1 MNGSEKKMTGI
12 QKVVLAGFIGIGKGF
27 IENYSMLSK
36 EEKKNWKRKT
46 AERMFDKAM
55 QNKLTENY
63 LLFIL
68 FLFIKIKKI
77 NMHFKKK

>member
-55 QNKLTENY
+55 QNKLTEPY
-63 LLFIL
+63 DKLEVEFIRENL
-68 FLFIKIKKI
+68 GI
-77 NMHFKKK
+77 HT